1 MLSSTIMSNSVAL
14 ALLKKAAKGCANL
27 SYYWRGVAVML
38 GHCHY
43 VAELALSA
51 EESDTDS
58 SVVEKAYEQL
68 QKRMFEVLQDHASL
82 LQYLG
87 YEEEAELHVEFLGLQ
102 KDFKERF
109 REAMRDH
116 EQQAAPAAE

>member
-1 MLSSTIMSNSVAL
+1 
-14 ALLKKAAKGCANL
+14 
-27 SYYWRGVAVML
+27 ML
-38 GHCHY
+38 GHCHH

-51 EESDTDS
+51 EESVSDS

-87 YEEEAELHVEFLGLQ
+87 YEEEAELHVEFLGL
-102 KDFKERF
+102 
-109 REAMRDH
+109 
-116 EQQAAPAAE
+116 